1 MPDRTRYKNESPMN
15 PDFESIFARLRE
27 ILRRHSEGLTVTDDA
42 PTRYT
47 LTGGCHPTHK
57 KPMDIA

>member
-1 MPDRTRYKNESPMN
+1 MS
-15 PDFESIFARLRE
+15 PDFESTFAHLRE
-27 ILRRHSEGLTVTDDA
+27 ILRRHSRGLTVTDDA